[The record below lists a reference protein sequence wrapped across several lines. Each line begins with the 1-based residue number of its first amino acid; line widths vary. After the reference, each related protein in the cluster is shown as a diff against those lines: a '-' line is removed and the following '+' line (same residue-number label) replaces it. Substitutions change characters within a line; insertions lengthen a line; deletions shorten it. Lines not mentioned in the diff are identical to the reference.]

1 VYPATALIFKITC
14 LKFFQICKKELLGD
28 TADEKEVA
36 EIVRKIKEA
45 RGIKAYDTL
54 NIVAKYVS
62 QTSLLQLLIPLKEVC

>member
-1 VYPATALIFKITC
+1 
-14 LKFFQICKKELLGD
+14 LLGD

-36 EIVRKIKEA
+36 QIVRKVKEA

-62 QTSLLQLLIPLKEVC
+62 QTSLLQLLIPLKEVCYFAAQLVSF